1 MYEMFLGPLEQSKPW
16 DTKGITGVHGFL
28 KKYWRLFHINGH
40 FEVTDQEPRPEALK
54 TLHKTIKKL
63 TDDLDRFSFNTGVSS
78 FMICVNELTDQK
90 CNNRYILEQLTI
102 LMAPYAP
109 HICEEIW
116 SQLHPGTSSIFDA
129 SYPVFDAQYLQE
141 SSFDYPVSFNG
152 KMRFKVNLDLA
163 FSVAEVEQAVL
174 SKPETQKWLEGKT
187 PKKVIVVHGKIVNIV
202 L

>member
-1 MYEMFLGPLEQSKPW
+1 
-16 DTKGITGVHGFL
+16 
-28 KKYWRLFHINGH
+28 
-40 FEVTDQEPRPEALK
+40 
-54 TLHKTIKKL
+54 LHKTIKKL

-90 CNNRYILEQLTI
+90 CNNRHILEQLTI

-116 SQLHPGTSSIFDA
+116 SQLQPSTASIFNA
-129 SYPVFDAQYLQE
+129 TYPVFDPEYLTE

-152 KMRFKVNLDLA
+152 KMRFKVTLA
-163 FSVAEVEQAVL
+163 LALSIDEVKDEILA
-174 SKPETQKWLEGKT
+174 KPETQKWLEGKA